1 MLTLSLSVV
10 QGFSDTAQNLVRA
23 ATEEQEQK
31 GFIGVAGGVLRQ
43 IPPTI
48 VQPVIIA
55 TEATSKVLG
64 GMRNQLRPEAKK
76 EDEDKW
82 REDSKS

>member
-1 MLTLSLSVV
+1 MCLYIQGLT
-10 QGFSDTAQNLVRA
+10 DTAGNLVRA

-31 GFIGVAGGVLRQ
+31 GLTGAVGGVLRQ

-55 TEATSKVLG
+55 SEATSKVLG

-76 EDEDKW
+76 EDEEKW
-82 REDSKS
+82 RDEKS